1 MYPLHQKESR
11 SLENKDERH
20 KGKVDSEARS
30 QSLEGDLQR
39 TPINTQQCL
48 TDAYIQKGRQPV
60 HPLKIR
66 KLSWFK

>member
-11 SLENKDERH
+11 SLENEDKRH

-30 QSLEGDLQR
+30 QSLECDLQR

-48 TDAYIQKGRQPV
+48 TDAYTQKGRQPV

-66 KLSWFK
+66 KLL